1 MEETTELRLTI
12 ENLYATFASYPL
24 RDDTN
29 ACPCCHS
36 PEDEKRLH
44 RTSLRKLNAGDLR
57 EYTTDAL
64 FVWGSEA
71 DFKHFLP
78 RIFELAAA
86 HGEEFVDPEVV
97 FNKLRHGDWEH
108 WPDVEQ
114 RAVEQFFHALWR
126 CILDGQP
133 HEYYG
138 WQIEGWLCG
147 ISKAVSDLS
156 PYLKTWIEM
165 ETENSRLNLA
175 GFIADT
181 DFANPNSHATAYWED
196 SAEMFAEVGNW
207 VRGNVVKERMNAIA
221 AEYSQYDFVER
232 AYISLP

>member
-1 MEETTELRLTI
+1 VEETTELRLII

-24 RDDTN
+24 RDDTD

-36 PEDEKRLH
+36 PDDEKRLH
-44 RTSLRKLNAGDLR
+44 RTSLRKLNPRDL
-57 EYTTDAL
+57 EKYATDAL
-64 FVWGSEA
+64 FVWGNET

-78 RIFELAAA
+78 RIFELAAV

-97 FNKLRHGDWEH
+97 FNKLHHGDWRH

-114 RAVEQFFHALWR
+114 SAVEQFFHALWR

-147 ISKAVSDLS
+147 IAQAVADLS
-156 PYLKTWIEM
+156 PYLKTWGAM
-165 ETENSRLNLA
+165 ETENAKLNLA

-181 DFANPNSHATAYWED
+181 DFADPNCHATAYWKER
-196 SAEMFAEVGNW
+196 AELFAEVGTW
-207 VRGNVVKERMNAIA
+207 VRGNVVKAKMIAIA
-221 AEYSQYDFVER
+221 AEYPQYDFVER
-232 AYISLP
+232 AYISLS

>member
-1 MEETTELRLTI
+1 MEETPELRLTI
-12 ENLYATFASYPL
+12 ESLYATFASYPL

-44 RTSLRKLNAGDLR
+44 RTSLRKLNVGDLR
-57 EYTTDAL
+57 KYTTDAL
-64 FVWGSEA
+64 FVWGNET

-78 RIFELAAA
+78 RIFELAVA
-86 HGEEFVDPEVV
+86 HGEEFVDPQVV
-97 FNKLRHGDWEH
+97 FNKLHHGDWQH

-114 RAVEQFFHALWR
+114 SAVEQFFGALWR

-133 HEYYG
+133 REYYG

-156 PYLKTWIEM
+156 PYLKTWVEM
-165 ETENSRLNLA
+165 ETENARLNLA

-181 DFANPNSHATAYWED
+181 DFANPNCHATAYWED

-207 VRGNVVKERMNAIA
+207 VRGNVVKEKMKAIA
-221 AEYSQYDFVER
+221 AEYPQYDFVER